1 MARREHG
8 LQRVGDGALRILHGD
23 ALAICQHVVWR
34 EAAGRPGRGC
44 RRQAADGRAW
54 FAGLH
59 RQRLQQ
65 GCARR
70 MVGVGVGAQDV
81 AYVAAGRLE
90 QALHMRGVGRAGID
104 ADVARGG
111 IAHQIAVGAGAG
123 HHAGVGC
130 RQAQQVLAQ
139 GHGALALPVQRVQDL
154 AVRADHFQLAEGGLV
169 LHVAGFLAIEK
180 AGARAALPQRLLAL
194 QGGEHGIGAREAA
207 EPVQRAD
214 GGEDHG
220 EAARAVA
227 LQRFLRAHP
236 DGLELFRPVG
246 VGFLIF
252 GHARHEEGHIEAPG
266 LVAVGRPVGQVPQRI
281 HGQAQAACLALGHQR
296 RLAVQR
302 GQLGGRYRPALGVVG
317 QQNAQFLEGLAQAGD
332 GLGDAQPVAGLGR
345 AGAGAG
351 MGGLGRVLGL
361 DAAAREDI
369 GAGHEAGLG
378 RAPCHEHFQSAAI
391 GAVAHQQNGGG
402 LERVYGLALGVQE
415 LAGAG
420 HGGIMRIGPPAAVA
434 QETQV
439 LLRGMAPDCAMR
451 LPCRG

>member
-1 MARREHG
+1 M
-8 LQRVGDGALRILHGD
+8 
-23 ALAICQHVVWR
+23 
-34 EAAGRPGRGC
+34 
-44 RRQAADGRAW
+44 
-54 FAGLH
+54 
-59 RQRLQQ
+59 
-65 GCARR
+65 
-70 MVGVGVGAQDV
+70 
-81 AYVAAGRLE
+81 
-90 QALHMRGVGRAGID
+90 
-104 ADVARGG
+104 
-111 IAHQIAVGAGAG
+111 
-123 HHAGVGC
+123 
-130 RQAQQVLAQ
+130 
-139 GHGALALPVQRVQDL
+139 QDL

-246 VGFLIF
+246 VGFLAF

-317 QQNAQFLEGLAQAGD
+317 QQNAELLESLAQAGD
-332 GLGDAQPVAGLGR
+332 GLGDSQCVAGLGG